1 MSGPVSGVTR
11 EQALC
16 LVSLLSW
23 KSVNRLKLAM
33 EIWKLVSKDM
43 YCNGYVMVQFDAI
56 RFLSWQG
63 VAAASCSARG
73 DTEGQRSGDQGALLH
88 FAWVS
93 IVCTHAL

>member
-43 YCNGYVMVQFDAI
+43 
-56 RFLSWQG
+56 
-63 VAAASCSARG
+63 
-73 DTEGQRSGDQGALLH
+73 
-88 FAWVS
+88 
-93 IVCTHAL
+93 

>member
-1 MSGPVSGVTR
+1 
-11 EQALC
+11 
-16 LVSLLSW
+16 
-23 KSVNRLKLAM
+23 
-33 EIWKLVSKDM
+33 
-43 YCNGYVMVQFDAI
+43 MVQFDAI